1 MTINHTDMNA
11 VFAGLYFEVT
21 PTGGKYILSNDT
33 DGGTPATL
41 NIINSNPID
50 GSAFTTVTGGF
61 VVNWV
66 AGLYA
71 VDDADTTLEETP
83 ITISI
88 LGNEMNPNENALVI
102 TEITQGAS
110 GSVVIDPGGTSV
122 TYTPSQDFIGTDV
135 FTYTVADNIA
145 EESDIGQVAV
155 MVTPDNDNPVIAV
168 ASDLLIGNALI
179 NQTVNTNLTVQ
190 NTGADNLNVSNLTVS
205 APFMVDNTPFTVG
218 PDGSHEVTVS
228 FTPGQTGAFEAT
240 LSITSDDPQ
249 TSVAAVTVTG
259 DGIPTGDLGGDGN
272 LNVLDIVALINIILG
287 QNPPPDPGSQSFQA
301 ADLTGDGN
309 LNVLDVV
316 ALVNRILNPPAKP
329 IAGIPSPVYVGLDPV
344 QTLENRRQH
353 VPVSLTTDAPVAGLQ
368 MTVRYDPSAVRLL
381 EPEPTDRLSDLS
393 IEWTDQAGVMQILI
407 YSPTGQTIQPGQT
420 PIVLIP
426 VDLLGQ
432 EGAITLDQLIA
443 ASPQAD
449 ALPVTITTERSRV
462 STLPTS
468 FSLGENRP
476 NPFNPSTTIAFEVPQ
491 TAHVTLTIYNVLG
504 QEVVRLLNEQRLPG
518 RYEVVWNGRNAHGVG
533 VSTGIYMY
541 RLTSSTGFAE
551 AKRMTLL
558 KYLSP
563 VIFG

>member
-1 MTINHTDMNA
+1 M
-11 VFAGLYFEVT
+11 
-21 PTGGKYILSNDT
+21 
-33 DGGTPATL
+33 
-41 NIINSNPID
+41 
-50 GSAFTTVTGGF
+50 
-61 VVNWV
+61 
-66 AGLYA
+66 
-71 VDDADTTLEETP
+71 
-83 ITISI
+83 
-88 LGNEMNPNENALVI
+88 
-102 TEITQGAS
+102 
-110 GSVVIDPGGTSV
+110 SVST
-122 TYTPSQDFIGTDV
+122 
-135 FTYTVADNIA
+135 
-145 EESDIGQVAV
+145 
-155 MVTPDNDNPVIAV
+155 
-168 ASDLLIGNALI
+168 
-179 NQTVNTNLTVQ
+179 
-190 NTGADNLNVSNLTVS
+190 
-205 APFMVDNTPFTVG
+205 
-218 PDGSHEVTVS
+218 
-228 FTPGQTGAFEAT
+228 
-240 LSITSDDPQ
+240 
-249 TSVAAVTVTG
+249 
-259 DGIPTGDLGGDGN
+259 
-272 LNVLDIVALINIILG
+272 
-287 QNPPPDPGSQSFQA
+287 
-301 ADLTGDGN
+301 
-309 LNVLDVV
+309 
-316 ALVNRILNPPAKP
+316 
-329 IAGIPSPVYVGLDPV
+329 PV

-393 IEWTDQAGVMQILI
+393 IEWTDKAGVMQILI

-518 RYEVVWNGRNAHGVG
+518 RYEVVWNGRNAQGVG

-558 KYLSP
+558 K
-563 VIFG
+563 